1 METTVDTNAKQTPS
15 ITQLPQQPNL
25 MHTKE
30 LASAQRQIVNDQALI
45 KEIMNFRMPKRKH
58 RNASLVYQTAP
69 ASR

>member
-1 METTVDTNAKQTPS
+1 
-15 ITQLPQQPNL
+15 

-58 RNASLVYQTAP
+58 RNASLVY
-69 ASR
+69 